1 MFLKPFLHHPC
12 VHSQLWPQIST
23 EFTSQQIITDIINA
37 LTMIMEIFKCNS
49 FALLAPTAM
58 AYAPLW
64 ALPPTLET
72 TTIPSK
78 TKDLNDKN
86 KCLHILQFILFLFI
100 YLLLLVAFDA

>member
-1 MFLKPFLHHPC
+1 
-12 VHSQLWPQIST
+12 
-23 EFTSQQIITDIINA
+23 
-37 LTMIMEIFKCNS
+37 MEIFKCNS

-100 YLLLLVAFDA
+100 YLLLLVAFDAWQFHIIHKHTIYLVLKISLN